1 MEERI
6 IDDEFGKGVRLKKNK
21 DGDYVIADE
30 TDEAQEGEEVTFE
43 FPTYEQDE
51 TDEDLVGLDPEEVAK
66 ILQQRE
72 EEAAARRQEYETV
85 CADGD
90 KFLAEKDY
98 AKAEEAYEKA
108 LKLDDEPTEASVGY
122 WKAKTAEFT
131 NTQALLDEYEEI
143 GVESMEYDL
152 GYKAVEMLKTEYK
165 SVFEKEYAQL
175 VEEEKPLAEE
185 VEGKQENRRAYLK
198 ERLKKATI
206 TFAISVLPLLVCVIL
221 AFFFAGKIH
230 TTPDGRYIGPTIAS
244 ALASVAGF
252 IWFVVSGVDFAR
264 ALKIFGKNERLDS
277 TDLGAR
283 LVQIRL
289 YKEIYEYLLAETSQE
304 DDE

>member
-30 TDEAQEGEEVTFE
+30 TDEAQDGEEVTFE

-66 ILQQRE
+66 ILKQRE
-72 EEAAARRQEYETV
+72 EEAAARRQEYEAV
-85 CADGD
+85 CADGE
-90 KFLAEKDY
+90 KLLAEKDY
-98 AKAEEAYEKA
+98 SQAEATYEKA

-152 GYKAVEMLKTEYK
+152 GYKAVEILKAEYK
-165 SVFEKEYAQL
+165 QVFEKEYAEL
-175 VEEEKPLAEE
+175 LEEEKPLAEE

-198 ERLKKATI
+198 TRLKKTTAI
-206 TFAISVLPLLVCVIL
+206 FALSALPLLVCLVL

-230 TTPDGRYIGPTIAS
+230 TTPDGRYIGPTIAF

-252 IWFVVSGVDFAR
+252 IGFVVSAVNFMR
-264 ALKIFGKNERLDS
+264 ALKIYGKNERLES
-277 TDLGAR
+277 TDAGAR

-289 YKEIYEYLLAETSQE
+289 HKEIYEYLLAETEQE
-304 DDE
+304 DEE